1 VVLLHL
7 QVDEA
12 IGVYVQ
18 KTQHTAAH
26 RRTLQRTATRRS
38 KLQQTAPLYTAAHC
52 QTGKAII

>member
-12 IGVYVQ
+12 IGVCA
-18 KTQHTAAH
+18 KNSQHTAAH

-38 KLQQTAPLYTAAHC
+38 NLQQTAPLYTAAHC